1 MFLRSGIEALGM
13 DYAYKQLSPSDIS
26 TLKNLLALFGKAFD
40 DVPTYQDAVPGDA
53 YLKSLLSKAHVIVLV
68 SSDSTG
74 AVAGGLVAYEL
85 DKFEQARREIYIYDL
100 AVSEGHRRRGV
111 ATGLIDA
118 LKRIARE
125 RNAYVI
131 FVQADHGDTPAIRL
145 YESLGVR
152 EDVYHFD
159 IPVVTAPSK

>member
-1 MFLRSGIEALGM
+1 M
-13 DYAYKQLSPSDIS
+13 DYTFRQLLPCETI
-26 TLKNLLALFGKAFD
+26 TLKGLLAVFGEAFE

-53 YLKSLLSKAHVIVLV
+53 YLESLLAKTHVIVLV
-68 SSDSTG
+68 ASNSAG
-74 AVAGGLVAYEL
+74 EVAGGLVAYEL
-85 DKFEQARREIYIYDL
+85 DKFEQDRREIYIYDL
-100 AVSEGHRRRGV
+100 AVSETHRRRGV
-111 ATGLIDA
+111 ATALIRT
-118 LKRIARE
+118 LQRIAGE

-159 IPVVTAPSK
+159 IPVDTHLSK